1 MYEQRWQKHFSFG
14 QAKYRADVILNA
26 GLEKDWNGGMDYG
39 MDYGILKKNT
49 TFFIEIHDSAIAM
62 YLYFAF

>member
-39 MDYGILKKNT
+39 MDYGIKKKT
-49 TFFIEIHDSAIAM
+49 TPPFS
-62 YLYFAF
+62 